1 VHEECTGTRKVVHPS
16 VHQPNIGIGKQGSTW
31 DNGDTRLCH
40 MGQVLIKMEGQF
52 EISRKKV
59 P

>member
-1 VHEECTGTRKVVHPS
+1 VVHPS